1 MAKPQEKDRKWYL
14 IDAEGKPLGRL
25 ASEVAIILRG
35 KHKPEFTPHVDVGDH
50 VVVINAEKVM
60 LTGKKLENKLYITH
74 SRYPG
79 GLKQM
84 KYADL
89 LRTKPERAIEKAVWG
104 MVMHNRLGRQIYRKL
119 RVYRGPA
126 HPHAAQQPEAWNIQ
140 TKRSGV

>member
-1 MAKPQEKDRKWYL
+1 MRTFMAKPQEKDRKWYL
-14 IDAEGKPLGRL
+14 IDADGKPLGRL
-25 ASEVAIILRG
+25 ASEVAVILRG

-50 VVVINAEKVM
+50 VVVINAEKVK

-84 KYADL
+84 SYADL

-126 HPHAAQQPEAWNIQ
+126 HPHTAQQPEVW
-140 TKRSGV
+140 TMKK

>member
-1 MAKPQEKDRKWYL
+1 MRTFMAKPQEKDRKWYL
-14 IDAEGKPLGRL
+14 IDADGKPLGRL
-25 ASEVAIILRG
+25 ASEVAVILRG

-50 VVVINAEKVM
+50 VVVINAEKVK
-60 LTGKKLENKLYITH
+60 LTGKKLENKFYIWH

-84 KYADL
+84 SYADL
-89 LRTKPERAIEKAVWG
+89 LRTKPERAIEHAVWG

-126 HPHAAQQPEAWNIQ
+126 HPHAAQQPEVW
-140 TKRSGV
+140 TMKK